1 MRLVIVE
8 DNDELARSISE
19 GLAEEGFTVER
30 AANAATGIA
39 CVMRRNLDL
48 LILDLG
54 LPDRDG
60 LDVLVELRR
69 AKIHLPV
76 LVLTA
81 RDAVDARVAALDA
94 GADDYVVK
102 PFAFAELV
110 SRIHALVRRATGP
123 RWTARSG
130 GAVILHDDLVVEAGD
145 RRVALSPREF
155 GLLGCLL
162 QHAGSVVGR
171 PVLLEQV
178 FGYTFDPGTNVI
190 DVHVS
195 HLRRK
200 LVGFPVQIETVRG
213 AGFRLVTTSY

>member
-1 MRLVIVE
+1 MRLGLVE
-8 DNDELARSISE
+8 DNLELAQSITA
-19 GLAEEGFTVER
+19 GLQEEGFAVEL
-30 AANAATGIA
+30 AATAAAGLA
-39 CVMRRNLDL
+39 CAMRRTVDL

-60 LDVLVELRR
+60 LDVLIELRR

-81 RDAVDARVAALDA
+81 RDAVEARVNALEA

-110 SRIHALVRRATGP
+110 ARIQALVRRATGP
-123 RWTARSG
+123 RWTSWNDAP
-130 GAVILHDDLVVEAGD
+130 VTLHEDFTVEADG
-145 RRVALSPREF
+145 RVVALSPREF

-162 QHAGSVVGR
+162 TRAGSVVSR
-171 PVLLEQV
+171 AVVLEQV
-178 FGYTFDPGTNVI
+178 FGYTFDPGTNVV
-190 DVHVS
+190 DVHLA

-200 LVGFPVQIETVRG
+200 LAGLPLQIETVRG
-213 AGFRLVTTSY
+213 AGFRLVATRR